1 MDHQMSRQFTIHQGR
16 INTEEVFHYSLLDRK
31 LYILK
36 YHKDMGSQVHLQIF
50 QIKAAFSKHWQ

>member
-1 MDHQMSRQFTIHQGR
+1 MDHQMSRQFTIHQGK

-31 LYILK
+31 PYILK

-50 QIKAAFSKHWQ
+50 QIKAAFSKHRQ